1 MEPRRIPIQNRL
13 KMYRRRVGL
22 SQKQVA
28 KRLGLKDTSPVSRWE
43 SGLMY
48 PSIAYVFQLS
58 RIYNTIP
65 QEFYPNLWQSITRD
79 HIQYEHN
86 LLAQEEIS

>member
-22 SQKQVA
+22 SQKQIA

-48 PSIAYVFQLS
+48 PSIAHLFQLS

-65 QEFYPNLWQSITRD
+65 QELYTGLWQKITSE

-86 LLAQEEIS
+86 LLAQIEIS